1 MIYWFMIDNLT
12 LRAAIAGVVSFALA
26 LALGRPL
33 IRTLGRWLRERIVSD
48 SLTLNRLHQH
58 KEATPTMGGLFVVAA
73 IVLALALM
81 GNWNHGYLPAVLLL
95 LVGLTA
101 VGSWDDIAKLR
112 RGRGIRPAGKLT
124 AQSVV
129 AAAAVLMVYGVHH
142 DVPGALQ
149 LNLPGASVVS
159 LGGWFIP
166 LGVFVVVGSSNA
178 VNLTDGLDGLAG
190 GCLVFAYAAIGAVAF
205 AVGNAN
211 LASSWGVLHLPA
223 AGEMSV
229 VCGAALGAVLGF
241 LRFNYHPARVF
252 LGDTGSLPLG
262 GLLGLLAVIAR
273 QELLLVL
280 IAGVFVAEAVSVI
293 LQVGYYKLRKRRIF
307 LCAPLHH
314 HYQFLGWPESKI
326 VMRFWIA
333 AALCAAVG
341 LGCFTGGMAPPQRV
355 GPALHSFVPL
365 ALPGFWH

>member
-1 MIYWFMIDNLT
+1 MFSWLLT
-12 LRAAIAGVVSFALA
+12 EALAFRAAIAGVVSFALA

-33 IRTLGRWLRERIVSD
+33 IRTLGRRLRERIVSD
-48 SLTLNRLHQH
+48 SPVLNRLHQH
-58 KEATPTMGGLFVVAA
+58 KEATPTMGGLFVVASIA
-73 IVLALALM
+73 IALALL

-101 VGSWDDIAKLR
+101 VGSWDDVTKLR
-112 RGRGIRPAGKLT
+112 LGRGIRPIRKLA
-124 AQSVV
+124 AQTIV
-129 AAAAVLMVYGVHH
+129 AAAAVLMVFEIHH
-142 DVPGALQ
+142 DVPVALQ
-149 LNLPGASVVS
+149 LTLPGAGAVS
-159 LGGWFIP
+159 LGWWFIP
-166 LGVFVVVGSSNA
+166 LGVLVVVGSSNA

-205 AVGNAN
+205 AVGDVN
-211 LASSWGVLHLPA
+211 LASSWGVLQLPA

-241 LRFNYHPARVF
+241 LRFNCHPARVF

-262 GLLGLLAVIAR
+262 GLLGLVAVIAR

-341 LGCFTGGMAPPQRV
+341 LGSFTGGMAPPQRV

-365 ALPGFWH
+365 ALPVSWH